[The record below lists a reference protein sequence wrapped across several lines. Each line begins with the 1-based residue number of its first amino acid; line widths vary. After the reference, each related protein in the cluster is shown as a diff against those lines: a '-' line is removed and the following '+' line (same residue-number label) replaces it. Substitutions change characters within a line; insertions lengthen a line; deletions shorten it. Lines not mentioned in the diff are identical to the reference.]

1 MKKTSIINLLLLF
14 FLLNGASLFGQTD
27 GGTKPTDAHVRFCAM
42 LEKACLSRYDTA
54 VVKLR
59 QRLDQQQISRQDF
72 GSSMEKV
79 AISLNQ
85 AFQNIDAFADQLA
98 ELQQDSKG
106 GDFDIVMNNFIVLN
120 VMPLSDSESQTA
132 SDGSDDFDF
141 LFKGLNFV
149 DACTY
154 FGDYYLDQ
162 DMKDLAVYYY
172 TMALDMY
179 EVLNGYEDSDFTDQI
194 KKLQSTIK
202 KIQK

>member
-27 GGTKPTDAHVRFCAM
+27 GGTQPNEAHVRFCAM
-42 LEKACLSRYDTA
+42 LEKACLSRFDNA
-54 VVKLR
+54 VTTLR

-162 DMKDLAVYYY
+162 DMKDMAVYYY
-172 TMALDMY
+172 SMALDMY

-194 KKLQSTIK
+194 KKLQSKIK